1 MLHAIIELVKDEA
14 RSLLGWAVA
23 ISATLIGF
31 WLSEGASYHQL
42 FVGLLLSAVSLF
54 ATMALFDGL
63 WRAMERRPKEGRAR
77 HDKG

>member
-31 WLSEGASYHQL
+31 WLSEGASFHQL
-42 FVGLLLSAVSLF
+42 FVGLLLSALSLF
-54 ATMALFDGL
+54 ATMALFDRL
-63 WRAMERRPKEGRAR
+63 WRAMEKGPNDGHGR
-77 HDKG
+77 HS

>member
-31 WLSEGASYHQL
+31 WLSEGASFHQL
-42 FVGLLLSAVSLF
+42 FVGLLLSALSLF

-63 WRAMERRPKEGRAR
+63 WRAMEKGPNDGHGR
-77 HDKG
+77 HS